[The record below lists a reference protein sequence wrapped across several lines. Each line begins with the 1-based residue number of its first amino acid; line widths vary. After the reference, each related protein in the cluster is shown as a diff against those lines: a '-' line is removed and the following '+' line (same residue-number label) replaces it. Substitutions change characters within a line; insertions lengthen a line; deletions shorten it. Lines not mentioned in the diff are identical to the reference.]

1 MKLQTY
7 LFSTKNHRPKF
18 WANQLIQFLQVVL
31 KMCVFNQLLSALA
44 TWLRHLVIHLQCWKW
59 LANAISSCR
68 SNQKKRER
76 VGNLQEVRYPADSC
90 LPLLVTRWMALR
102 FRFAVFFYSYENHCG
117 HSLWSQPA
125 FLLKQEEVPIVIY
138 LLGWLQLTCA
148 SAHNTSEAWVWVQ
161 SSYFP
166 FFLPKPMEP
175 NKKLQL
181 SQYSFPYL
189 YQTKFQPTYPS
200 FFNTTPILPSWI
212 DKLKNINP
220 ESLKLSLIQWSF
232 GKDHC
237 FSRDVYINNSKFT
250 VLVVSMVF
258 DFQGK

>member
-1 MKLQTY
+1 MLEMDSERH
-7 LFSTKNHRPKF
+7 F
-18 WANQLIQFLQVVL
+18 FLP
-31 KMCVFNQLLSALA
+31 
-44 TWLRHLVIHLQCWKW
+44 RHQET
-59 LANAISSCR
+59 R
-68 SNQKKRER
+68 QR
-76 VGNLQEVRYPADSC
+76 VGNLREVRYPADSC

-138 LLGWLQLTCA
+138 ILGWLQLTCA
-148 SAHNTSEAWVWVQ
+148 SAQNTSEAWVWVQ

-175 NKKLQL
+175 NKKIQL

-189 YQTKFQPTYPS
+189 YQTKFQTTYP
-200 FFNTTPILPSWI
+200 
-212 DKLKNINP
+212 INP
-220 ESLKLSLIQWSF
+220 ESPKLSFIQWSF

-237 FSRDVYINNSKFT
+237 FSRDVYINNSKF
-250 VLVVSMVF
+250 
-258 DFQGK
+258 